1 MYNTVETSMR
11 SDLNQTVS
19 KPFRRRSD
27 QPEDLSSLAQLE
39 ELEDREVGKNSNTQE
54 DIDDFHEHS
63 IFRESL
69 DTPGREEVRKKPSS
83 NSRFLLVAN
92 FWDVLCFGV
101 CLTSANLTY
110 GAWHAALQLGFWPFF
125 YVTLIFSTVFI
136 SIHLCIAEMVSILP
150 FSGGM
155 YGFARVTLGP
165 YFGFIAGSFEST
177 ANIIYAMYGM
187 AQLGAYFTY
196 MMRGDKKYEPIYW
209 LGFYVIIIM
218 NEFLGRKYYFRLMRV
233 VAVLIMLI
241 FLFYIGES
249 IPHEHPKEY
258 LTDDGTNDPFRY
270 GAELTVVSLQYV
282 AFLYFGI
289 EIIPLVS
296 DEVKEPRKTTPRVI
310 ICILVFISVF
320 SLLFMFLAY
329 CQYPSY
335 PMNLLVSV
343 APLNSGFT
351 NTFNINDRVAS
362 AFAYFALLA
371 AVSIYV
377 FGFAK
382 QLKALGTSKLLPACF
397 GWTFPETNIPYIAL
411 LVGSLIGYSIL
422 LLSYFR
428 DDLYANM
435 LIPTRLYLTGY
446 MFTYCSFILV
456 LISFIIFR
464 IKYWTLPR
472 GFINPLG
479 IFSAIYGILGLLL
492 LLYIL
497 FRYVSIDF
505 TFAKIFACY
514 FGILTVFYCIYSKS
528 RQVFSEEEQEILFK
542 VYLMKSKF

>member
-110 GAWHAALQLGFWPFF
+110 GAWHAALQLG
-125 YVTLIFSTVFI
+125 
-136 SIHLCIAEMVSILP
+136 
-150 FSGGM
+150 
-155 YGFARVTLGP
+155 
-165 YFGFIAGSFEST
+165 
-177 ANIIYAMYGM
+177 
-187 AQLGAYFTY
+187 
-196 MMRGDKKYEPIYW
+196 
-209 LGFYVIIIM
+209 
-218 NEFLGRKYYFRLMRV
+218 RKYYFRLMRV

-296 DEVKEPRKTTPRVI
+296 DEVKEPRKTTPR
-310 ICILVFISVF
+310 
-320 SLLFMFLAY
+320 
-329 CQYPSY
+329 YPSY

-542 VYLMKSKF
+542 VYLMKTNERKRQGLFHRNHQSSSNPSSALRRDESRSNSRRMMFGKSRSVVVVGKGLKSNSNSTSSRQTETPSTLTSRRIHPQSIPTRDSLLDLEENANIIEELPEV